1 MKQQMSIS
9 RFADRWFKYLAIFPV
24 LLLLVGLSVYPLLQL
39 VNLSFAKVGVEG
51 GKQVS
56 HWIGLTNYTD
66 AIKDK
71 IFHLAFLNTIKYA
84 VISVSLELLCSFSLA
99 LLVNKIRR
107 GNTFYRT
114 VFLLPFLI
122 PPIVNGTMWRLL
134 YDGQFGLINM
144 VFRTLGIEPQ
154 NWLSSPGPAFNTV
167 LVTSLW
173 QWIGYTFLLFSAG
186 LQMIPDSVLEAAEI
200 DGARGL
206 YKIRRIILPM
216 LKDTLLVILTFRTI
230 NAFKVFDLFYVITG
244 GGPGNSTEILNTYI
258 QKLFMTER
266 RIGYGS
272 ALSVICIVIIG
283 IAAFLFRRMVYAQD
297 REEP

>member
-9 RFADRWFKYLAIFPV
+9 RFADRWFKYLSIFPV

-283 IAAFLFRRMVYAQD
+283 IAAFLFRRMVYLQD

>member
-1 MKQQMSIS
+1 MKQQMNIS
-9 RFADRWFKYLAIFPV
+9 QFADRWFKYLSIVPF
-24 LLLLVGLSVYPLLQL
+24 LILLVGLSVYPLLRL

-56 HWIGLTNYTD
+56 QWIGLTNYTD

-84 VISVSLELLCSFSLA
+84 VISVSLELLFSFSLA

-134 YDGQFGLINM
+134 YDGQFGFINM

-154 NWLSSPGPAFNTV
+154 NWLSSPGPAFNAV

-173 QWIGYTFLLFSAG
+173 QWVGYTFLLFSAG

-206 YKIRRIILPM
+206 YRIRRIILPM

>member
-1 MKQQMSIS
+1 MKQQISIS
-9 RFADRWFKYLAIFPV
+9 RFADRWFKYLSIFPV

-84 VISVSLELLCSFSLA
+84 VISVGLELLCSFSLA
-99 LLVNKIRR
+99 LLVNRIRR

-283 IAAFLFRRMVYAQD
+283 VAAFLLRRMVYAQD

>member
-283 IAAFLFRRMVYAQD
+283 VAAFLLRRMVYAQD

>member
-9 RFADRWFKYLAIFPV
+9 RFADRWFKYLSIFPV

-283 IAAFLFRRMVYAQD
+283 IAAFLFRRMVYA
-297 REEP
+297 